1 MYMQSATQSVLN
13 NAHAR
18 DIVVNDTKA
27 GCSDSSTF
35 SKTPAMKEISAMPSH
50 GLSLRNTANVTMDK
64 LRISGSPHVSTSGL
78 LIIGLLRLL

>member
-1 MYMQSATQSVLN
+1 MHMQSAIAQSVLN

-27 GCSDSSTF
+27 WCSGSSTF
-35 SKTPAMKEISAMPSH
+35 LKTAAMTEISATMDC
-50 GLSLRNTANVTMDK
+50 LRNTANVTTDK

-78 LIIGLLRLL
+78 LIIGLLPLL